1 MGGVASHFFCHGF
14 CSQRTFGTLFHRRKQ
29 RAKANTQNK
38 NPRQKKMAVSYLNIM

>member
-14 CSQRTFGTLFHRRKQ
+14 CSLRTFGTLHRKRMQ
-29 RAKANTQNK
+29 RAKATARNK